1 MEELKRDIPVKK
13 GKHTSV
19 IQCMFGE
26 ACYDNSIMKAGRSP
40 ARSYAG
46 SETSEG
52 TSMSEMTDVV
62 EDEVEDEIATAEDD
76 AGRKWRIEMKHKRN
90 TVLEEASEDAEEL
103 EVMRLVQSKRPR
115 RGRASRGRLGHQR
128 VVQGSLAL

>member
-52 TSMSEMTDVV
+52 TSMSEMIDVV
-62 EDEVEDEIATAEDD
+62 EDD